1 MYIINDIAY
10 AGEPPPMLKIKSVRP
25 LGDYRLW
32 VCFSTDET
40 KIFDFKPLLDDP
52 VFIPLKDKAVFEQ
65 VYVDYSVAVWNDG
78 DIDIAPEKLYADGIA
93 VNDAEIA

>member
-40 KIFDFKPLLDDP
+40 KIFDFKPLLGDP

-65 VYVDYSVAVWNDG
+65 VYVDYGVAVWNDG